1 MKKLILLLALLLL
14 QNLSYAQ
21 NYAVI
26 GATDVK
32 MRTIANTNSEIVTML
47 QLGDVA
53 EILDESHDYV
63 RVSGVDKPYKW
74 FKLKVNNK
82 IGWVFGAFVFS
93 KINKFERIS
102 SGNSEGFLV
111 GSFANQTN
119 DCAPFECAEN
129 FMAFIPGNFETT
141 KKARIVN
148 FKGKSAYRG
157 MYSFGHLSLVQ
168 SGFVKLNGDVVLV
181 IDLFYGYQILELK
194 WNGTAYDAVEICK
207 ISE

>member
-1 MKKLILLLALLLL
+1 MKKLILLLAILLL

-82 IGWVFGAFVFS
+82 IGWFFGAFVFS

-119 DCAPFECAEN
+119 DYIFRYFWQIIGIKKTCIMIVRIGLSCFTHE
-129 FMAFIPGNFETT
+129 FQTLFIP
-141 KKARIVN
+141 V
-148 FKGKSAYRG
+148 
-157 MYSFGHLSLVQ
+157 
-168 SGFVKLNGDVVLV
+168 
-181 IDLFYGYQILELK
+181 
-194 WNGTAYDAVEICK
+194 
-207 ISE
+207 